1 MKKTIP
7 YLTALCLIL
16 TVFAF
21 VSCGEGEP
29 SGAALP
35 SGVAEPSGAD
45 ALPEPT
51 ATAEPAT
58 EEELRGAI
66 GTLGDQGE
74 DLILKGKYYERLYS
88 MDLFA
93 EEDYIALAQ
102 VYGNQG
108 DWERQ
113 RLMLSKV
120 LRLYPCEE
128 YADQVSGIV
137 VRKDGGDERA
147 ASLAAQLM
155 TALAG
160 RRGREGSHRNAGMAS
175 GDAGGAGRAY
185 EPYSVP
191 HRDGRDSDCC
201 GRYFFRDRLA
211 QRYG

>member
-113 RLMLSKV
+113 RLML
-120 LRLYPCEE
+120 
-128 YADQVSGIV
+128 
-137 VRKDGGDERA
+137 RA
-147 ASLAAQLM
+147 AEAP
-155 TALAG
+155 AG
-160 RRGREGSHRNAGMAS
+160 KW
-175 GDAGGAGRAY
+175 
-185 EPYSVP
+185 
-191 HRDGRDSDCC
+191 
-201 GRYFFRDRLA
+201 
-211 QRYG
+211 